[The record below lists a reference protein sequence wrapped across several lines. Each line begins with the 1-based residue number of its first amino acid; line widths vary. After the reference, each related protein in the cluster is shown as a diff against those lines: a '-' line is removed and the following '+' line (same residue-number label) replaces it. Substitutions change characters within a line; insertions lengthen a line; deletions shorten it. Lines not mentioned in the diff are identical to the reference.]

1 MKKLTNAEKLKQV
14 RNKIDK
20 IDNKLLPLIIHRS
33 KLVNLALTT
42 KVKKSEIIDQK
53 RIKSILHKVQKEA
66 KAKKV
71 DPILLKKIWK
81 TMIWNFIDFEN
92 KEFKKR
98 K

>member
-33 KLVNLALTT
+33 KLVNLALAT
-42 KVKKSEIIDQK
+42 KIKKSEIIDQK
-53 RIKSILHKVQKEA
+53 RIKNILNKVHKEA

-71 DPILLKKIWK
+71 DPILIKKIWK